1 MWKDQI
7 VDEVRKIRDRRA
19 ARLNYDVDAIIA
31 DVKSRFEAQVDK
43 MKGEGN
49 LLFVDLNL

>member
-31 DVKSRFEAQVDK
+31 DARSREGKSPHKVVSYVVKRKRKPA
-43 MKGEGN
+43 
-49 LLFVDLNL
+49 